1 MAAGFI
7 IPTLARIG
15 HALARNNNIYQSIGR
30 GQAGR
35 QAGALLF
42 ISIHFKQ
49 HSFPSC
55 LRPVEH
61 RYVSSDIYVLHMD
74 ALTIVSKQNNSG
86 LAVAHI
92 FENFLSYLIFA
103 TSE

>member
-1 MAAGFI
+1 MADSLFQHWRALGMHWRVI
-7 IPTLARIG
+7 II
-15 HALARNNNIYQSIGR
+15 IYQSIGR

-86 LAVAHI
+86 LAVARI